1 MNWLKSNPIIAGVG
15 LLIAIVAVIAFFSF
29 LDKGRQRHEGQLV
42 NQGELIERGE
52 GNAKVLNDV
61 GDAKNAVD
69 EPSAEQL
76 NRVCSQYDRNCPHG
90 Q

>member
-1 MNWLKSNPIIAGVG
+1 MNWLKSNPLIAGVG
-15 LLIAIVAVIAFFSF
+15 LLIAIVAVIAFFNF

-52 GNAKVLNDV
+52 SNAKVINDV
-61 GDAKNAVD
+61 GTGRRAAD
-69 EPSAEQL
+69 EPTANEL
-76 NRVCSQYDRNCPHG
+76 NRVCGKYDRNCPHD